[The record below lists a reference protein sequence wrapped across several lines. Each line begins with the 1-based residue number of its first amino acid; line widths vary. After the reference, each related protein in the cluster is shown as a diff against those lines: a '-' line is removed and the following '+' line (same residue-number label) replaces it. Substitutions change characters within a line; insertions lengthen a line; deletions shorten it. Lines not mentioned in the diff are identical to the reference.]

1 MTRIVRDRFTLDAG
15 GRIGDDDVGF
25 RHDGPALVCDR
36 AYH

>member
-25 RHDGPALVCDR
+25 RHDGPALVRDR
-36 AYH
+36 AHH